1 MNSIVQKFKSLV
13 VLISLL
19 FLTGGIGAWAQTDYS
34 GKYYIASRD
43 YVAGKTATN
52 FYLCPTEDWYY
63 YNSDS
68 PYYTGEDNGMP
79 FMTTY
84 QCRNSATEYDS
95 SKAEWIIKKKEGTNY
110 YTIKRAIDGKYL
122 TYNVAMGENS
132 NAGRMRVHLEAEPT
146 DENDALFEI
155 TYNSGSS
162 CYEIKT
168 TKEATRKYLN
178 VTGPSGKSGNINSL
192 QATKDRAD
200 GPTGMAVGG
209 IIGLYT
215 SGASDSNSRWYL
227 ENAIV
232 PPTIT
237 NNNDGTFTITA
248 PEGTIYYTTDGST
261 PTTTEST
268 ETKKYTRAITL
279 TAGMTAI
286 KAIAVVDENASEV
299 SNMPLHTYTYYIIN
313 RAGNIAIKKAVK
325 QGEGKSLS
333 SVDDIPAD
341 IRSSYLADES
351 ATFYSFSG
359 PYSEDKLDV
368 ENKITVTP
376 SADVNIYVTYTTTH
390 LSEKFLRLRGVRA
403 LNIKNL
409 SDKCAYDNNGSLVYD
424 EDDTKNAQPS
434 HMWNMGGTEDP
445 YDVEIKNIGTG
456 KYMVFSSAPTL
467 AIADAATKFII
478 MAGSDPGDLSTYEQI
493 NLMAAATGNGDTD
506 FSKAEV
512 RVYPVEISV
521 TYKLIDRQKK
531 LIATIT
537 SNDNELKLPDEWIS
551 PLVSAY
557 HFYKTASIVGD
568 VYTLSDPITSTFDVE
583 SGNPIYVNYEVS
595 DDIDLDGM
603 NSLNIEDKENK
614 TYMLRFLDGIDFNQ
628 ENGSDGISDVQTKA
642 VYPYNNGDVTLYVY
656 GAEQWQTQ
664 LAKGASTRS
673 RWLWYIV
680 PANNPASK
688 YELDPYHVNI
698 VSYQNHIFKDKYG
711 NELGRY
717 HSYLRTY
724 KPEGYANVVTSV
736 INSNP
741 LTKGRNY
748 GDAPYTDLATEYMI
762 VGTAHQTRL
771 VTLNPIDDGT
781 SNKRRTVNSFEQ
793 YWKNRPTV
801 QGILSEANKVTTE
814 GRNVTLTSAQK
825 TEIAEEGWH
834 VYTAWAYSAPWI
846 NNKSGT
852 TETNKQYLNEEHAF
866 QTISMGSGNFVFE
879 EVSLE
884 PLVILMDNH
893 GWEVMR
899 VPVSKTDVLR
909 TYNSPMVEQYKW
921 YSASVK
927 TTGYHKYSVI
937 GTPYHT
943 STSLATVPTGAK
955 EGNDFYVTYTVK
967 PAYTSTYTGAA
978 TAAATIPTAFLL
990 KQGGK
995 YAKTSGSIIEG
1006 ADAPASIEDAPD
1018 DMLWFLRPNFD
1029 IDREMGYL
1037 YEGET
1042 GAHDEAKTKDATEQ
1056 DYYIAG
1062 KNGFDPYNVQIQSKY
1077 KTNRYFTA
1085 NSSAIALR
1093 SGVWTGTSSQVS
1105 LQNISV
1111 KQHATGNDQTTL
1123 NITNAT
1129 FMVVSDAN
1137 GNMRL
1142 MPRFDN
1148 TKVAEIDGDN
1158 NPFTVLA
1165 EQKAAAAAGDKGTNV
1180 QSLWLEHK
1188 DAATEIHN
1196 RSEITDMNG
1205 HYVLAS
1211 DFTFAGFTSLGTSD
1225 APFTGVIDGQ
1235 YNTYSGLGTSL
1246 VAYANGAVI
1255 RNLILDNVSISG
1267 GDNVG
1272 AICNNATGATR
1283 IYNCGILATNST
1295 VRTDENGYTHISSC
1309 SSSVSGSNYVGSIV
1323 GLLDGSSRVINCYSY
1338 ADITGVAEVGG
1349 IVGHNNVATTNSDL
1363 RTMVMNCMYYGNI
1376 KNATNKAP
1384 IYNGENIINKF
1395 ETGVGNYNYF
1405 YAEAPYVVAKDMK
1418 TSNGALMAET
1428 RFLQRFEFFR
1438 NLQNSHRELAAWW
1451 ATGDRARK
1459 DEMAKWVL
1467 LPSQIGSST
1476 PYPVLAKPGYYP
1488 SVVNIDA
1495 ENATTTTERNK
1506 GGKMGTLTVNIQMG
1520 NGARFE
1526 KPAGAEIVYPSLTLN
1541 ITDKDPEH
1549 FNFNYYKVQLP
1560 YYNEVGTK
1568 NYTHNRVVTGW
1579 KIVSITGGTP
1589 GSFTTGEDA
1598 PAYNFADRNCTN
1610 KDKYSVSG
1618 RVFSQGAYWDVPEGV
1633 TAITIEPYW
1642 AKASYLADANA
1653 DVVYNTEMSTA
1664 YQVEKVGGGE
1674 IYTNGSEYSI
1684 AGNNQKVYT
1693 SLSEVVKSLSVNNSY
1708 TVNDYA
1714 VVLVGNYHYVVN
1726 SGVSDVKPY
1735 TVTSIDLDGDNEP
1748 DYSLMLRNNG
1758 RNAWHPV
1765 KWDFINIP
1773 GLGMAQK
1780 STGGTGSYNLGII
1793 QPKGW
1798 FETTNTSLF
1807 RVTQFEYEKSGVHG
1821 AAPYILQGGVM
1832 EQWVTGQN
1840 NGDTDPKNTTYFH
1853 VGGNVWFK
1861 EFHRGTHQDNTGN
1874 TNHTPISV
1882 TGGDFDKFYL
1892 TGMYRADVAS
1902 YDDNAECYI
1911 NGGRFGVVAGA
1922 AMEGIGN
1929 TSTHENGNITWQI
1942 QNADIKEF
1950 YGGGFNA
1957 DAAHVVE
1964 GNITTTITGGKIDLF
1979 CGGPKFGDM
1988 NTGKTVTTT
1997 ATGCEFGTFFGAGY
2011 GGSSYSRRAPTNK
2024 NNVMNIGWNDWL
2036 KTEYKQASAT
2046 DLGFSG
2052 ISTQFSYQFIPV
2064 SSNDKNVA
2072 RIFIEHVLFSLATT
2086 HSVTS
2091 TLTGCT
2097 VTGNFYGGGSLGKV
2111 DGPATSTLTN
2121 CTVKGNVFG
2130 AGYSASLPTVEVDSL
2145 GFRVEPYYYED
2156 YGTYRTGVKGAT
2168 TTYEWQH
2175 GNEIDIDKTKHILYT
2190 TEDLTG
2196 LGAVTGKVTL
2206 TINGTTTVGE
2216 SVYGGGEES
2225 AVNNDTEVNV
2235 NGGIIGTEGEGG
2247 ARWGNVYGGGKGKA
2261 DDVNGGLVKGN
2272 TTVNISGTAETTK
2285 ILHNVYGG
2293 GAFGSVGTFTAF
2305 DAKGFPT
2312 ALTANTGTTT
2322 VTITGGTF
2330 GSNGQNNGMV
2340 FGSSRG
2346 SEGDPEAEGSYV
2358 DKIAWVGNTN
2368 VVIGTTSAEDNTNPC
2383 IKGSVYGGG
2392 ENGHNFKDALVTIRS
2407 GIIGI
2412 AEGSPITDDGGTP
2425 DDPSDDI
2432 TYSGA
2437 RYPSRGNVYGSGC
2450 GTDTYTGTDS
2460 KTYFDFNA
2468 GIVRGNTTVLI
2479 DGGHVVHNV
2488 YGGGAMGSVGTF
2500 TLDENGKPTSCA
2512 EGTGTCTVS
2521 VSGGQIGV
2529 AGAKMAGYG
2538 KGGPDDYGH
2547 VFGAGRG
2554 TMHDPVQ
2561 YPNLETC
2568 AYFNKAI
2575 LNISG
2580 SAFLTGSAYG
2590 GSESGHVL
2598 GDTKVNISGGQI
2610 GCGKNAT
2617 EPYGPGVWD
2626 DDYVP
2631 SEDLECASW
2640 PYEAP
2645 YAPHDLYANATPP
2658 LDEYSN
2664 GKSTE
2669 GGRLE
2674 ASDGHTYYGNV
2685 FGGGSGCVPYYD
2697 TTEGISKYLSTAGS
2711 VEGTATVTI
2720 SGGHI
2725 LTNVYGGCEATN
2737 VKGSATVTMTG
2748 GTVGVPRTFS
2758 QIVAHPVTCYVFG
2771 AGKGDQRISFNKE
2784 TNVDHATVT
2793 VEGGKVYGSVFGGGE
2808 DGHVFQNTTVTIGKT
2823 GEEGPTIGTLGTS
2836 YVDGN
2841 VFGGGRGFSGDA
2853 LTAGNVGGSVVLNIK
2868 SGKILGSVYGGGR
2881 LASVG
2886 YGLYL
2891 VNEEIEEDGQKIKP
2905 YGILRPD
2912 DKYDGSYPNP
2922 STDPASTY
2930 YSNGRGYITINISG
2944 GTIGNDNEY
2953 IYNPTAEQKAEIP
2966 NTTFD
2971 YQNHLQYTKGGNVF
2985 TGGMG
2990 RLYALDG
2997 TLLPLWQKL
3006 GKCKETTL
3014 NMTGGTV
3021 KSSIYGGGEIGAVAE
3036 NATVNI
3042 NGGTVGTKVV
3052 DSEDATKYYYFG
3064 SVFGGGKG
3072 SVDNVDDISE
3082 AGTTGG
3088 NVEVHLNKTV
3098 ASDDSKKGAIVHQV
3112 FGCNDMNGSPKG
3124 TVTVHVYATQNAD
3137 KDNISSKYDKGTEKY
3152 DVEAVYGGGNLAA
3165 YIPTD
3170 DNSKASVTIDGC
3182 DLTSINTVYGGGNAA
3197 SVPASEVI
3205 VKGTY
3210 EIGTIF
3216 GGGNGNDKLPSGE
3229 DNPGANVG
3237 YKADGTT
3244 TYGKGTTFVD
3254 LQGGLIH
3261 DAYGGSNA
3269 KGKIWKTASVS
3280 LNEAKDGESGEPCC
3294 PLVLDEVYG
3303 AGNEA
3308 YMEGGTSIDLVC
3320 ISKLGTLYGGAKN
3333 ADVNGNV
3340 VMNIQ
3345 SGRFDRVFGGNN
3357 IGGNING
3364 AIEVNIEET
3373 GCYPIIIGE
3382 LYGGGNLA
3390 GYSVY
3395 GYNDDGTI
3403 KESGETPLYSDPTLN
3418 IKSFTSI
3425 GSIYGGG
3432 YGETAVMVGN
3442 PVVNINEVAD
3452 PTSEAQTRS
3461 YTEDAQTKYYSDYAG
3476 ETKTIAG
3483 HDVILPSHVSGK
3495 MGSIHSVFGGGKA
3508 AKVDGSTTVNIGN
3521 QSTIDF
3527 KSTTDVEAIPV
3538 TGADIRENVY
3548 GGGDEAEVTGDTNVV
3563 IGKKKE

>member
-1 MNSIVQKFKSLV
+1 MSSIVQKIKSIV

-19 FLTGGIGAWAQTDYS
+19 FLAGGIGAWAQEPENYS
-34 GKYYIASRD
+34 GTYYIKTSGKLGD
-43 YVAGKTATN
+43 NKQPAGN
-52 FYLCPTEDWYY
+52 YYLCPTEGWCYY
-63 YNSDS
+63 KATNDFSS
-68 PYYTGEDNGMP
+68 EDTGMP
-79 FMTTY
+79 FLTSY
-84 QCRNSATEYDS
+84 QCLNSTYGYDDATE
-95 SKAEWIIKKKEGTNY
+95 KAVWIVEKHPTEDY
-110 YTIKRAIDGKYL
+110 YYIKRASDGKYVVL
-122 TYNVAMGENS
+122 SGQIRTTS
-132 NAGRMRVHLEAEPT
+132 NANRMRLHLEALTNP
-146 DENDALFEI
+146 DDNALFAFSEYNGGLKI
-155 TYNSGSS
+155 KPKTLSTYLTVNGSNFNTL
-162 CYEIKT
+162 KG
-168 TKEATRKYLN
+168 EA
-178 VTGPSGKSGNINSL
+178 GKGN
-192 QATKDRAD
+192 
-200 GPTGMAVGG
+200 GPTGYTNTAG
-209 IIGLYT
+209 IIGIFNTL
-215 SGASDSNSRWYL
+215 DDNSKFYL
-227 ENAIV
+227 EPTVYIA

-237 NNNDGTFTITA
+237 NNNNNTFTITA
-248 PEGTIYYTTDGST
+248 AEGTIYYTTDGST
-261 PTTTEST
+261 PTTEST
-268 ETKKYTRAITL
+268 EYTDTGAITL

-286 KAIAVVDENASEV
+286 KAIAVVGENASGV
-299 SNMPLHTYTYYIIN
+299 KSMPLHTYTYYIIN
-313 RAGNIAIKKAVK
+313 RAGDIAIKKEVK

-333 SVDDIPAD
+333 SIDDIPAD
-341 IRSSYLADES
+341 IRSSYLAGETAS
-351 ATFYSFSG
+351 FYSFTG
-359 PYSEDKLDV
+359 DYSADKLDD
-368 ENKITVTP
+368 EAKIDATP
-376 SADVNIYVTYTTTH
+376 SDKTNIYVTYTTDH
-390 LSEKFLRLRGVRA
+390 LSEKFLHLRGARA
-403 LNIKNL
+403 FNIKRV
-409 SDKCAYDNNGSLVYD
+409 SDNYCAYDNNDNNGTLAY
-424 EDDTKNAQPS
+424 EDANNTQPS
-434 HMWNMGGTEDP
+434 HLWNIGGTEDP
-445 YDVEIKNIGTG
+445 YDVEIKNVGTG
-456 KYMVFSSAPTL
+456 KYMVFNPAPTL
-467 AIADAATKFII
+467 ALDDEATTKFVI
-478 MAGSDPGDLSTYEQI
+478 MAGSTPGDLILFEQI
-493 NLMAAATGNGDTD
+493 NLMDAPGTGTTD
-506 FSKAEV
+506 FLKAEV
-512 RVYPVEISV
+512 KVYPVDISV

-531 LIATIT
+531 LIATVT
-537 SNDNELKLPDEWIS
+537 NTESELKLPDEWIS
-551 PLVSAY
+551 PLVSTY
-557 HFYKTASIVGD
+557 HFYKTASVDGD
-568 VYTLSDPITSTFDVE
+568 VYTLSNEIHSTFDVE
-583 SGNPIYVNYEVS
+583 SGNPIYVNYDVS
-595 DDIDLDGM
+595 DEIDLEE
-603 NSLNIEDKENK
+603 LTEDNKNTKK
-614 TYMLRFLDGIDFNQ
+614 TYMLRFLNGESFNQ
-628 ENGSDGISDVQTKA
+628 ENGSDGIAEEATKA

-664 LAKGASTRS
+664 LSKGASTRS

-680 PANNPASK
+680 PANNPASNE
-688 YELDPYHVNI
+688 ELDPYHVKI
-698 VSYQNHIFKDKYG
+698 ESYQNHVFKVNKV
-711 NELGRY
+711 EVGRY
-717 HSYLRTY
+717 RSFLRTY

-736 INSNP
+736 VNSNP
-741 LTKGRNY
+741 ETTG
-748 GDAPYTDLATEYMI
+748 GAQGGAADSSLATEYMI
-762 VGTAHQTRL
+762 VGTSHQTRL

-781 SNKRRTVNSFEQ
+781 SNERRTVNSFEQ

-801 QGILSEANKVTTE
+801 QGILSSGNKVTTE
-814 GRNVTLTSAQK
+814 ERNVTLNYAQK
-825 TEIAEEGWH
+825 SEIEAKGWH
-834 VYTAWAYSAPWI
+834 VYSAWAYSAPWV
-846 NNKSGT
+846 NNESGT
-852 TETNKQYLNEEHAF
+852 TKTDKQYLNEEHAF

-884 PLVILMDNH
+884 PQVILIDNH

-943 STSLATVPTGAK
+943 STSLADVPTGAK
-955 EGNDFYVTYTVK
+955 AGNDFYVTYTVK

-978 TAAATIPTAFLL
+978 TAAATKPTAFLL

-1006 ADAPASIEDAPD
+1006 AADPASIEDAPD

-1042 GAHDEAKTKDATEQ
+1042 GAHDEAKTKNATEQ

-1077 KTNRYFTA
+1077 HTNRYFTA

-1093 SGVWTGTSSQVS
+1093 SGVWTATSSQVS

-1148 TKVAEIDGDN
+1148 TKVANSDEDD
-1158 NPFTVLA
+1158 NPFTILA
-1165 EQKAAAAAGDKGTNV
+1165 AQHDAAKVGDNGTDT
-1180 QSLWLEHK
+1180 QTLWLEHK
-1188 DAATEIHN
+1188 DAATEIHS
-1196 RSEITDMNG
+1196 RSDITDMNG
-1205 HYVLAS
+1205 HYVLAK

-1235 YNTYSGLGTSL
+1235 YNTYRDLSTPL

-1267 GDNVG
+1267 GTNVG
-1272 AICNNATGATR
+1272 AICNEATGATR

-1338 ADITGVAEVGG
+1338 ADITGGAEVGG
-1349 IVGHNNVATTNSDL
+1349 IVGHNNVATKSSYL
-1363 RTMVMNCMYYGNI
+1363 ETMVMNCMYYGNI

-1384 IYNGENIINKF
+1384 IYNGVNIVNKDA
-1395 ETGVGNYNYF
+1395 TGVGNYNYF
-1405 YAEAPYVVAKDMK
+1405 YAEAPYVVAQDMQ

-1495 ENATTTTERNK
+1495 ENAPAYTERNK

-1520 NGARFE
+1520 NGAHFE
-1526 KPAGAEIVYPSLTLN
+1526 KPSGAEIVYPSLTLN

-1568 NYTHNRVVTGW
+1568 NYTHNCVVTGW

-1589 GSFTTGEDA
+1589 GSFTTGADA

-1642 AKASYLADANA
+1642 AKAVYLADANA
-1653 DVVYNTEMSTA
+1653 DVVYDTNMGTA
-1664 YQVEKVGGGE
+1664 YQVPNVGGGN
-1674 IYTNGSEYSI
+1674 IYTNGSQYSI
-1684 AGNNQKVYT
+1684 AGNNQVVYT
-1693 SLSEVVKSLSVNNSY
+1693 SLSNAVTALSPDASH

-1714 VVLVGNYHYVVN
+1714 VVLVGNYHHIVATDQAV
-1726 SGVSDVKPY
+1726 SGANPY

-1748 DYSLMLRNNG
+1748 DFSLMLRNNG
-1758 RNAWHPV
+1758 RNQWHPV

-1780 STGGTGSYNLGII
+1780 STGGTGSYNFGII
-1793 QPKGW
+1793 QPRGW
-1798 FETTNTSLF
+1798 FESTNTSLF
-1807 RVTQFEYEKSGVHG
+1807 RVTQFEYERQGKHTI

-1832 EQWVTGQN
+1832 EQWVTGQQD
-1840 NGDTDPKNTTYFH
+1840 GDNDPKNTIYFH

-1861 EFHRGTHQDNTGN
+1861 EFHRGVHQDNNGK

-1892 TGMYRADVAS
+1892 TGMYKADVDS
-1902 YDDNAECYI
+1902 YADNAECYI

-1929 TSTHENGNITWQI
+1929 DGGIGDTGNITWQI

-1957 DAAHVVE
+1957 DRDHVVE
-1964 GNITTTITGGKIDLF
+1964 GNITTTITGSKIDLF

-1988 NTGKTVTTT
+1988 NEGKTVTTT

-2024 NNVMNIGWNDWL
+2024 NNVDNIDWNNWV
-2036 KTEYKQASAT
+2036 KEQYKQASAT
-2046 DLGFSG
+2046 GFPG

-2064 SSNDKNVA
+2064 SGNEKNVA
-2072 RIFIEHVLFSLATT
+2072 RIFIEHILFSLATT
-2086 HSVTS
+2086 HNVTS
-2091 TLTGCT
+2091 TLTDCT
-2097 VTGNFYGGGSLGKV
+2097 ITGNFYGGGSLGKV
-2111 DGPATSTLTN
+2111 DGPATSTLTD

-2130 AGYSASLPTVEVDSL
+2130 AGYSASLPTVEVDSI
-2145 GFRVEPYYYED
+2145 GFRTEPLYYTD
-2156 YGTYRTGVKGAT
+2156 YGTYRTGVKGKT
-2168 TTYEWQH
+2168 TTYKWAH
-2175 GNEIDIDKTKHILYT
+2175 GDVIGINKTDSILYT
-2190 TEDLTG
+2190 TEDLDG
-2196 LGAVTGKVTL
+2196 LGTVTGKVTL
-2206 TINGTTTVGE
+2206 NINGTTTVGE

-2235 NGGIIGTEGEGG
+2235 NGGIIGTEGKGG
-2247 ARWGNVYGGGKGKA
+2247 ARWGNVYGGGKGME

-2272 TTVNISGTAETTK
+2272 TSVNISGTAETTK

-2293 GAFGSVGTFTAF
+2293 GAYGSVGTFTAF

-2346 SEGDPEAEGSYV
+2346 SEGDPEAAGSYV
-2358 DKIAWVGNTN
+2358 DKLAWVGNTN
-2368 VVIGTTSAEDNTNPC
+2368 VIIGTQSETPDLTNPW

-2392 ENGHNFKDALVTIRS
+2392 ENGHNFQNASVTIHS
-2407 GIIGI
+2407 GTIGI

-2425 DDPSDDI
+2425 VDPSDDI

-2450 GTDTYTGTDS
+2450 GTDTYTRTDG

-2468 GIVRGNTTVLI
+2468 GIVRGNTTVQI

-2500 TLDENGKPTSCA
+2500 TLADATYHTAHPEVPVGKPISCV
-2512 EGTGTCTVS
+2512 EGTGTCTVI

-2538 KGGPDDYGH
+2538 KGGPDHYGH

-2554 TMHDPVQ
+2554 EMHDPDQ

-2617 EPYGPGVWD
+2617 EPYGAGVWD

-2685 FGGGSGCVPYYD
+2685 FGGGSGCVPYFD

-2784 TNVDHATVT
+2784 TNVDRATVSI
-2793 VEGGKVYGSVFGGGE
+2793 EGGKVYGSVFGGGE
-2808 DGHVFQNTTVTIGKT
+2808 DGHVLQNTTVNIGT
-2823 GEEGPTIGTLGTS
+2823 TEGEGPTIGTLGTS

-2905 YGILRPD
+2905 YGILRPN
-2912 DKYDGSYPNP
+2912 DKYDGSYPNS
-2922 STDPASTY
+2922 STKDASTY
-2930 YSNGRGYITINISG
+2930 YDKGRGYITINISG

-3006 GKCKETTL
+3006 GKCKGTTL

-3088 NVEVHLNKTV
+3088 NVAVSLNETV
-3098 ASDDSKKGAIVHQV
+3098 ESDAEGAVVHQV

-3124 TVTVHVYATQNAD
+3124 TVTVHVYATQTPESGD
-3137 KDNISSKYDKGTEKY
+3137 ISTKPAKNSEKY

-3182 DLTSINTVYGGGNAA
+3182 ELTSIKTVYGGGNAA

-3205 VKGTY
+3205 VAGTY

-3280 LNEAKDGESGEPCC
+3280 LNEAKDGESGAPCC

-3320 ISKLGTLYGGAKN
+3320 ISKLGTLYGGAKK
-3333 ADVNGNV
+3333 ARGYEHPERTLRPCVRW
-3340 VMNIQ
+3340 Q
-3345 SGRFDRVFGGNN
+3345 QYRRQHQWFYRSQYRRDRM
-3357 IGGNING
+3357 
-3364 AIEVNIEET
+3364 
-3373 GCYPIIIGE
+3373 
-3382 LYGGGNLA
+3382 L
-3390 GYSVY
+3390 
-3395 GYNDDGTI
+3395 
-3403 KESGETPLYSDPTLN
+3403 
-3418 IKSFTSI
+3418 
-3425 GSIYGGG
+3425 
-3432 YGETAVMVGN
+3432 
-3442 PVVNINEVAD
+3442 
-3452 PTSEAQTRS
+3452 S
-3461 YTEDAQTKYYSDYAG
+3461 Y
-3476 ETKTIAG
+3476 
-3483 HDVILPSHVSGK
+3483 HH
-3495 MGSIHSVFGGGKA
+3495 
-3508 AKVDGSTTVNIGN
+3508 
-3521 QSTIDF
+3521 
-3527 KSTTDVEAIPV
+3527 
-3538 TGADIRENVY
+3538 R
-3548 GGGDEAEVTGDTNVV
+3548 
-3563 IGKKKE
+3563 

>member
-1 MNSIVQKFKSLV
+1 MSSIVQKFKSIV
-13 VLISLL
+13 VLISLQL
-19 FLTGGIGAWAQTDYS
+19 LAGGIGAWAQTDYS

-95 SKAEWIIKKKEGTNY
+95 SKAIWIIKKKEGTNY
-110 YTIKRAIDGKYL
+110 YTIQRAKDEKYL
-122 TYNVAMGENS
+122 TYNVEMGDKS
-132 NAGRMRVHLEAEPT
+132 NAGRMRVHLEEGFT
-146 DENDALFEI
+146 DEDNVLFEI
-155 TYNSGSS
+155 TYNSGNS

-168 TKEATRKYLN
+168 KKSGPEATRKYLN

-200 GPTGMAVGG
+200 GPTGITDKAVGG
-209 IIGLYT
+209 IIGLFT
-215 SGASDSNSRWYL
+215 ASDNNGKWYL

-248 PEGTIYYTTDGST
+248 PKGTIYYTTNGSD
-261 PTTTEST
+261 PTTSST
-268 ETKKYTRAITL
+268 SYTGAIPSD
-279 TAGMTAI
+279 ADMTAV
-286 KAIAVVDENASEV
+286 KAIAVIDGNASEV

-376 SADVNIYVTYTTTH
+376 SANANIYVTYTTTH

-409 SDKCAYDNNGSLVYD
+409 SDKCAYDNNAYDNNGPLVYD

-467 AIADAATKFII
+467 AIADAATTKFII
-478 MAGSDPGDLSTYEQI
+478 MAGSDHGDLSTYEQI
-493 NLMAAATGNGDTD
+493 NLMAATGNGDTD

-557 HFYKTASIVGD
+557 HFYKTAD
-568 VYTLSDPITSTFDVE
+568 DEYTLSDPITSTFDVE

-688 YELDPYHVNI
+688 DELDPYHVNI
-698 VSYQNHIFKDKYG
+698 VSYQNHIFKDAAG

-741 LTKGRNY
+741 LTNGGKY
-748 GDAPYTDLATEYMI
+748 GDDPYTDLATEYMI

-781 SNKRRTVNSFEQ
+781 SNERRTVNSFEQ

-801 QGILSEANKVTTE
+801 QGILTTKVTTE
-814 GRNVTLTSAQK
+814 GRNVTLTPAQK
-825 TEIAEEGWH
+825 SEVEARGWH

-852 TETNKQYLNEEHAF
+852 TKTNKQYLNEEHAF

-955 EGNDFYVTYTVK
+955 KDNDFYVTYTVK

-1029 IDREMGYL
+1029 IDGEMGYL

-1042 GAHDEAKTKDATEQ
+1042 GAHDEAKTKDATEL

-1077 KTNRYFTA
+1077 NTKRYFTA
-1085 NSSAIALR
+1085 NSSAIALK
-1093 SGVWTGTSSQVS
+1093 SGVWTGTSSQITLQS
-1105 LQNISV
+1105 LNV
-1111 KQHATGNDQTTL
+1111 KQHAIGHDQTTL
-1123 NITNAT
+1123 NITDAT

-1188 DAATEIHN
+1188 DAATEIHD

-1295 VRTDENGYTHISSC
+1295 VRTDENGYTHISNC

-1405 YAEAPYVVAKDMK
+1405 YAEAPYVVAQDMH

-1495 ENATTTTERNK
+1495 ENAPAYTERNK

-1520 NGARFE
+1520 NGAQFE

-1598 PAYNFADRNCTN
+1598 PAYNFADRNCTD

-1653 DVVYNTEMSTA
+1653 DVVYNTDMSTA
-1664 YQVEKVGGGE
+1664 YQVENVGGGE

-1714 VVLVGNYHYVVN
+1714 VVLVGNYHHIIGN
-1726 SGVSDVKPY
+1726 NGGVSDVKPY

-1748 DYSLMLRNNG
+1748 DFSLMLRNNG
-1758 RNAWHPV
+1758 RNQWHPV

-1832 EQWVTGQN
+1832 EQWVTGQQ
-1840 NGDTDPKNTTYFH
+1840 DSSPKNVTYFH

-1861 EFHRGTHQDNTGN
+1861 EFHRGVHQDNTGN

-2024 NNVMNIGWNDWL
+2024 NDVMNIDWNDWL
-2036 KTEYKQASAT
+2036 NKEYKQASAT
-2046 DLGFSG
+2046 GFPG

-2064 SSNDKNVA
+2064 SSNEKNVA
-2072 RIFIEHVLFSLATT
+2072 RIFIEHILFSLATT
-2086 HSVTS
+2086 RNVTS

-2111 DGPATSTLTN
+2111 DGPATSTLTD

-2130 AGYSASLPTVEVDSL
+2130 AGYSASLPTVEVDAI
-2145 GFRVEPYYYED
+2145 GFATEPLYYED

-2168 TTYEWQH
+2168 TTYKWQH
-2175 GNEIDIDKTKHILYT
+2175 GNAISIDKTNRILYT
-2190 TEDLTG
+2190 TENLDG

-2235 NGGIIGTEGEGG
+2235 NGGIIGTEGKGG
-2247 ARWGNVYGGGKGKA
+2247 AQWGNVYGGGKGLE

-2272 TTVNISGTAETTK
+2272 TTVNIAGTAETTK

-2293 GAFGSVGTFTAF
+2293 GAYGSVGTFTAF

-2312 ALTANTGTTT
+2312 ALTAKTGTTT

-2368 VVIGTTSAEDNTNPC
+2368 VVIGTTSAEDNTNPW

-2392 ENGHNFKDALVTIRS
+2392 ENGHNFQNASVTIHS
-2407 GIIGI
+2407 GTIGI

-2432 TYSGA
+2432 AYSGA

-2450 GTDTYTGTDS
+2450 GTDSYTRTDG

-2554 TMHDPVQ
+2554 EMHDPVQ

-2580 SAFLTGSAYG
+2580 TAFLTGSAYG

-2598 GDTKVNISGGQI
+2598 GDTEVTISGGQI
-2610 GCGKNAT
+2610 GCGREAT
-2617 EPYGPGVWD
+2617 APFDDSVWA

-2631 SEDLECASW
+2631 TASVNLECASW

-2645 YAPHDLYANATPP
+2645 YAPHDLYANATGD
-2658 LDEYSN
+2658 LDKYPSGE
-2664 GKSTE
+2664 STE

-2685 FGGGSGCVPYYD
+2685 FGGGSGCIPYYD
-2697 TTEGISKYLSTAGS
+2697 TTDGISKYLSTAGS
-2711 VEGTATVTI
+2711 VEGKTSVTI
-2720 SGGHI
+2720 RGGHI

-2737 VKGSATVTMTG
+2737 VKGSATVTMKG

-2758 QIVAHPVTCYVFG
+2758 QIVAHPVTCYIFG
-2771 AGKGDQRISFNKE
+2771 AGKGDQRIFFNKE
-2784 TNVDHATVT
+2784 TNVDCANVSI
-2793 VEGGKVYGSVFGGGE
+2793 EGGKVYGSVFGGGE
-2808 DGHVFQNTTVTIGKT
+2808 DGHVFQNTTVNIGTDK
-2823 GEEGPTIGTLGTS
+2823 GEGPTIGTLGTS

-2853 LTAGNVGGSVVLNIK
+2853 LTAGNVGGSVELNIE

-2891 VNEEIEEDGQKIKP
+2891 VDEEIEEDGQKIKP

-2922 STDPASTY
+2922 STKKASDY
-2930 YSNGRGYITINISG
+2930 YDKGRGNITINISG

-2953 IYNPTAEQKAEIP
+2953 IYNPTAEQKAVIP

-3124 TVTVHVYATQNAD
+3124 TVTVHVYSTQTPENA
-3137 KDNISSKYDKGTEKY
+3137 NISTKPAKNSEKY

-3216 GGGNGNDKLPSGE
+3216 GGGNGKDKLPSGE

-3280 LNEAKDGESGEPCC
+3280 LNEAKDGGAPCC

-3333 ADVNGNV
+3333 ADVNGGV
-3340 VMNIQ
+3340 MMNIQ
-3345 SGRFDRVFGGNN
+3345 SGNFDRVFGGNN

-3390 GYSVY
+3390 AYSVY
-3395 GYNDDGTI
+3395 GYDDDGKPKT
-3403 KESGETPLYSDPTLN
+3403 SGDKLYKDPVVN
-3418 IKSFTSI
+3418 VKSFTSI
-3425 GSIYGGG
+3425 GSIFGGG
-3432 YGETAVMVGN
+3432 YGEGALMVGS
-3442 PVVNINEVAD
+3442 PTVNINEVAD

-3461 YTEDAQTKYYSDYAG
+3461 YTEDAQTKYYSNYAG
-3476 ETKTIAG
+3476 ETKEIAG
-3483 HDVILPSHVSGK
+3483 HSVILPSHEKGK
-3495 MGSIHSVFGGGKA
+3495 MGSIYRVFGGGKA

-3548 GGGDEAEVTGDTNVV
+3548 GGGDEAEVTGDASVNV
-3563 IGKKKE
+3563 GKKKVAEP